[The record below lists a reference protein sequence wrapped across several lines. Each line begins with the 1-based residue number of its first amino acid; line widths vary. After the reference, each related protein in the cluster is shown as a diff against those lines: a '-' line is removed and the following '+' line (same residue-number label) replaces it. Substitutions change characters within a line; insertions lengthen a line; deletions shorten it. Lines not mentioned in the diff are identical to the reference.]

1 MAHDENHHQA
11 EPVPGAEGR
20 PGEEV
25 RPAYGNAPPLIFPMY
40 TEEETAKDYLK
51 RILCGFHELDV
62 SFVVPVVEQYE
73 TAIEAERAEADR
85 RVLDGTTQAYD
96 NGVKVG
102 KGEATVRLVRGLFAF
117 FDQTLPAVAADV
129 SAEMWPQEMDAQL
142 DEDEVGNAVKK
153 VLKRAFDGPRID
165 RLLDDLESRARSLR
179 DEAEEAQCAADS
191 LRDEIPDEDDLAA
204 DIVQMLVDS
213 PVIQN
218 ER

>member
-51 RILCGFHELDV
+51 RILFGF
-62 SFVVPVVEQYE
+62 VEQYE
-73 TAIEAERAEADR
+73 TAIEAERTEADR

-102 KGEATVRLVRGLFAF
+102 KGEASVRLVRGLFAF

-129 SAEMWPQEMDAQL
+129 SAEMWPQDFDAQL
-142 DEDEVGNAVKK
+142 DEDEVGNAVTE
-153 VLKRAFDGPRID
+153 VLKRAFNGPRID
-165 RLLDDLESRARSLR
+165 RLLDDVESRARSLR
-179 DEAEEAQCAADS
+179 DEAEEAPCAADS

-213 PVIQN
+213 PVIKN